1 MIRPRFASAV
11 LPVLYQA
18 QNQGQLNPGRN
29 FQVPSKSFGV
39 YELLV
44 TRQHISF
51 AIAQL
56 HISDSNDFPRH
67 HQLKTP
73 HLGADR
79 LAYLS
84 SLGVKHTW
92 ACINHRWVT
101 LVAPA
106 RRRAMRRQA
115 FGFPARSATSWV
127 GSFMATM
134 RHTPTRSRDEHSEAK
149 YS

>member
-39 YELLV
+39 YELLA

-84 SLGVKHTW
+84 SLG
-92 ACINHRWVT
+92 A
-101 LVAPA
+101 APLGLHQPQVVW
-106 RRRAMRRQA
+106 RTCSSHLNE
-115 FGFPARSATSWV
+115 G
-127 GSFMATM
+127 
-134 RHTPTRSRDEHSEAK
+134 
-149 YS
+149 